1 MKLDLFLSPC
11 AKVNSKLVWK
21 VAQGLK
27 CSLHKREDRDHI
39 PRTHLKARGGYG
51 SPPDIPALAGEDK
64 VPPRD

>member
-11 AKVNSKLVWK
+11 PKVNSKLVWK

-27 CSLHKREDRDHI
+27 CSLHKHEARDHI
-39 PRTHLKARGGYG
+39 PRTHRKARGGYG
-51 SPPDIPALAGEDK
+51 SPPVIPALAVEDK